1 MYEWGKPTYEILGKK
16 RSIID
21 VALTNNISQIKDFEV
36 KQDILEVN
44 AQTAHKAI
52 QLSIKSNIIE
62 EKCEKMKQKRLR
74 HCSREALIRVR
85 GEVERK
91 LKMLRLI
98 RGKRLSNIY
107 NYRVL
112 KRIYKNAKV
121 KNIGYRKQGRNV
133 TPSSMPIKTTQAKL
147 MQTAGQINRVMRTEG
162 EGQRRLKKIDA
173 LIQRYHILEKEI
185 FEIWKREKQE
195 RWEQWIQ

>member
-1 MYEWGKPTYEILGKK
+1 
-16 RSIID
+16 
-21 VALTNNISQIKDFEV
+21 
-36 KQDILEVN
+36 
-44 AQTAHKAI
+44 
-52 QLSIKSNIIE
+52 
-62 EKCEKMKQKRLR
+62 
-74 HCSREALIRVR
+74 
-85 GEVERK
+85 
-91 LKMLRLI
+91 MLRLI

-195 RWEQWIQ
+195 RWEQWIQKLNVLDHKKATREFYSEIKRKIVGNDEIGPIVNEEGKLSATLNERLQSVETITKNYVVNQREKKWRK